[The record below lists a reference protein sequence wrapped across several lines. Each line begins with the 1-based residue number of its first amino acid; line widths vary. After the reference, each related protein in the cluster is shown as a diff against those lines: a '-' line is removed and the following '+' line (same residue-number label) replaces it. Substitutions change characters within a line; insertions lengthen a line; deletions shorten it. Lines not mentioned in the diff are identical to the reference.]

1 MVSRPVEVNAQEA
14 DYMMSK
20 PTVFLGM
27 SGGVDSSVAALL
39 LTEQGYDVKGVTLQ
53 VWEHED
59 ENTAVTKKW
68 EERGCCKVGLARHV
82 AQRLGIPHEVVDT
95 RETFRKNVVDDFI
108 AGYLSGTTPNPCVRC
123 NERVKFG
130 RLYELAK
137 ARGAD
142 FVATGHY
149 ARVLP
154 VDEGVGLF
162 RGADGK
168 KDQSYFLSVAALL
181 LTEQGYDVKGVTLQ
195 VWEPEDENTAVTK
208 KWEERGCCKVGLA
221 RHVAQRLGIPHEVV
235 DTRETFRKNVVD
247 DFIAGYLSGTTPNP
261 CVRCN
266 ERVKFG
272 RLYELAK
279 ARGADFVATGHYA
292 RVLPVDEGVS
302 LFRGADG
309 KKDQSYFLYR
319 LPAAWLPQI
328 LFPVGHLQKTEVW
341 KRAEELDLPAD
352 EMKESQEICFVT
364 QGDYRTFLTAEA
376 PQALRLCGRAR
387 SLIRKA
393 KQSENIAALPFIR
406 PANEKGWE
414 LQAANASTS
423 KK

>member
-1 MVSRPVEVNAQEA
+1 
-14 DYMMSK
+14 MMSK

-53 VWEHED
+53 VWEPED

-68 EERGCCKVGLARHV
+68 EERGCCKVGLARYV

-162 RGADGK
+162 RGAD
-168 KDQSYFLSVAALL
+168 D
-181 LTEQGYDVKGVTLQ
+181 
-195 VWEPEDENTAVTK
+195 
-208 KWEERGCCKVGLA
+208 
-221 RHVAQRLGIPHEVV
+221 
-235 DTRETFRKNVVD
+235 
-247 DFIAGYLSGTTPNP
+247 
-261 CVRCN
+261 
-266 ERVKFG
+266 
-272 RLYELAK
+272 
-279 ARGADFVATGHYA
+279 
-292 RVLPVDEGVS
+292 
-302 LFRGADG
+302 

-364 QGDYRTFLTAEA
+364 QGDYRTFLTVEA
-376 PQALRLCGRAR
+376 PQALRPGPFLDPEGKTIGEHRGIAFYTPGQRKGLGIASGERLYVKEVNPETNAVVLGRAEDLSR
-387 SLIRKA
+387 QTCTVHDINWLGD
-393 KQSENIAALPFIR
+393 ALPETLDHVAIKYR
-406 PANEKGWE
+406 YASPAVAGQVQQHTAGTFSIEFQE
-414 LQAANASTS
+414 PQQALGPGQSLVLYQGDRVLGGGIIKPFERRHISTALSETPRSS
-423 KK
+423 KPTCA

>member
-1 MVSRPVEVNAQEA
+1 
-14 DYMMSK
+14 MSK
-20 PTVFLGM
+20 PTVLLGM

-39 LTEQGYDVKGVTLQ
+39 LAEQGYDVKGVTLQ

-59 ENTAVTKKW
+59 ENTPVTKKW

-108 AGYLSGTTPNPCVRC
+108 AGYLGGTTPNPCVRC

-137 ARGAD
+137 DRGAD

-154 VDEGVGLF
+154 VDEGVG
-162 RGADGK
+162 
-168 KDQSYFLSVAALL
+168 
-181 LTEQGYDVKGVTLQ
+181 
-195 VWEPEDENTAVTK
+195 
-208 KWEERGCCKVGLA
+208 
-221 RHVAQRLGIPHEVV
+221 
-235 DTRETFRKNVVD
+235 
-247 DFIAGYLSGTTPNP
+247 
-261 CVRCN
+261 
-266 ERVKFG
+266 
-272 RLYELAK
+272 
-279 ARGADFVATGHYA
+279 
-292 RVLPVDEGVS
+292 

-376 PQALRLCGRAR
+376 PQALRPGPFLDPEGKTIGEHRGIAFYTPGQRKGLGIARGERLYVKEVNPETNAVILGRAEDLSR
-387 SLIRKA
+387 QTCTVHDINWLA
-393 KQSENIAALPFIR
+393 DALPETLDHVAIKYR
-406 PANEKGWE
+406 YASPAVSGQVQQHTAGTFSIEFQE
-414 LQAANASTS
+414 PQQALSPGQSLVLYQGDRVLGGGIIEQFERRHISTALSETPRSS
-423 KK
+423 KPTCA

>member
-1 MVSRPVEVNAQEA
+1 
-14 DYMMSK
+14 MSK

-53 VWEHED
+53 VWEPED
-59 ENTAVTKKW
+59 ENTPVTKKW

-168 KDQSYFLSVAALL
+168 KDQSYFL
-181 LTEQGYDVKGVTLQ
+181 
-195 VWEPEDENTAVTK
+195 
-208 KWEERGCCKVGLA
+208 
-221 RHVAQRLGIPHEVV
+221 
-235 DTRETFRKNVVD
+235 
-247 DFIAGYLSGTTPNP
+247 
-261 CVRCN
+261 
-266 ERVKFG
+266 
-272 RLYELAK
+272 
-279 ARGADFVATGHYA
+279 
-292 RVLPVDEGVS
+292 
-302 LFRGADG
+302 
-309 KKDQSYFLYR
+309 YR

-376 PQALRLCGRAR
+376 PQALRPGPFLDPEGKTIGEHRGIAFYTPGQRKGLGIASGERLYVKEVNPETNAVVLGRAEDLSR
-387 SLIRKA
+387 QTCTVHDTNWLGD
-393 KQSENIAALPFIR
+393 ALPETLDHVDIKYR
-406 PANEKGWE
+406 YASPAVSGRVQQHTAGTFSIEFQE
-414 LQAANASTS
+414 PQQALSPGQSLVLYQGDHVLGGGIIQQFERRHIQQPIETTS
-423 KK
+423 RSAT

>member
-1 MVSRPVEVNAQEA
+1 
-14 DYMMSK
+14 MSK
-20 PTVFLGM
+20 PTVLLGM

-39 LTEQGYDVKGVTLQ
+39 LAEQGYDVKGVTLQ

-108 AGYLSGTTPNPCVRC
+108 AGYLGGTTPNPCVRC

-137 ARGAD
+137 DRGAD

-162 RGADGK
+162 RGG
-168 KDQSYFLSVAALL
+168 
-181 LTEQGYDVKGVTLQ
+181 
-195 VWEPEDENTAVTK
+195 
-208 KWEERGCCKVGLA
+208 
-221 RHVAQRLGIPHEVV
+221 
-235 DTRETFRKNVVD
+235 
-247 DFIAGYLSGTTPNP
+247 
-261 CVRCN
+261 
-266 ERVKFG
+266 
-272 RLYELAK
+272 
-279 ARGADFVATGHYA
+279 
-292 RVLPVDEGVS
+292 
-302 LFRGADG
+302 DG

-376 PQALRLCGRAR
+376 PQALRPGPFLDPEGKTIGEHRGIAFYTPGQRKGLGIARGERLYVKEVNPETNAVILGRAEDLSR
-387 SLIRKA
+387 QTCTVHDINWLA
-393 KQSENIAALPFIR
+393 DALPETLDHVAIKYR
-406 PANEKGWE
+406 YASPAVSGQVQQHTAGTFSIEFQE
-414 LQAANASTS
+414 PQQALSPGQSLVLYQGDRVLGGGIIEPFERRHISTALSETPRSS
-423 KK
+423 KPICA

>member
-1 MVSRPVEVNAQEA
+1 MVSQPPENNAQEA
-14 DYMMSK
+14 GYVMSK
-20 PTVFLGM
+20 PTVLLGM

-39 LTEQGYDVKGVTLQ
+39 LTEQGYDVQGVTLQ
-53 VWEHED
+53 VWEPED
-59 ENTAVTKKW
+59 ENTPVTKKW

-108 AGYLSGTTPNPCVRC
+108 VGYLGGTTPNPCVRC

-130 RLYELAK
+130 RLYELAQ

-168 KDQSYFLSVAALL
+168 KDQSYFL
-181 LTEQGYDVKGVTLQ
+181 
-195 VWEPEDENTAVTK
+195 
-208 KWEERGCCKVGLA
+208 
-221 RHVAQRLGIPHEVV
+221 
-235 DTRETFRKNVVD
+235 
-247 DFIAGYLSGTTPNP
+247 
-261 CVRCN
+261 
-266 ERVKFG
+266 
-272 RLYELAK
+272 
-279 ARGADFVATGHYA
+279 
-292 RVLPVDEGVS
+292 
-302 LFRGADG
+302 
-309 KKDQSYFLYR
+309 YR
-319 LPAAWLPQI
+319 LPAAWLPRI

-341 KRAEELDLPAD
+341 ARAEELDLPAD

-376 PQALRLCGRAR
+376 PQALRPGPFLDLEGKTIGEHRGIAFYTPGQRKGLGIALGERLYVKEVNPETNAVVLGRAEDLSR
-387 SLIRKA
+387 QTCTVHDVNWLA
-393 KQSENIAALPFIR
+393 DALPETLDHVDIKYR
-406 PANEKGWE
+406 YASPAVSG
-414 LQAANASTS
+414 QVQPHAAGTLSIEFQEPQHALSPGQSLVLYQGNRVLGGGIIQQFERRHISTALS
-423 KK
+423 ETPESSSPTCA

>member
-1 MVSRPVEVNAQEA
+1 
-14 DYMMSK
+14 MMSK
-20 PTVFLGM
+20 PTVLLGM

-53 VWEHED
+53 VWEPED
-59 ENTAVTKKW
+59 ENTPVTKKW

-168 KDQSYFLSVAALL
+168 KDQSYFL
-181 LTEQGYDVKGVTLQ
+181 
-195 VWEPEDENTAVTK
+195 
-208 KWEERGCCKVGLA
+208 
-221 RHVAQRLGIPHEVV
+221 
-235 DTRETFRKNVVD
+235 
-247 DFIAGYLSGTTPNP
+247 
-261 CVRCN
+261 
-266 ERVKFG
+266 
-272 RLYELAK
+272 
-279 ARGADFVATGHYA
+279 
-292 RVLPVDEGVS
+292 
-302 LFRGADG
+302 
-309 KKDQSYFLYR
+309 YR

-376 PQALRLCGRAR
+376 PQALRPGPFLDPEGKTIGEHRGIAFYTPGQRKGLGIASGERLYVKEVNPETNAVVLGRAEDLSR
-387 SLIRKA
+387 QTCTVHDINWLGD
-393 KQSENIAALPFIR
+393 ALPETLDHVDIKYR
-406 PANEKGWE
+406 YASPAVSGRVQQHTAGTFSIEFQE
-414 LQAANASTS
+414 PQQALSPGQSLVLYQGDHVLGGGIIEQFERRQISTALS
-423 KK
+423 ETTSHR

>member
-1 MVSRPVEVNAQEA
+1 
-14 DYMMSK
+14 MMSK

-53 VWEHED
+53 VWEPED
-59 ENTAVTKKW
+59 ENTAVTKTW

-168 KDQSYFLSVAALL
+168 KDQSYFL
-181 LTEQGYDVKGVTLQ
+181 
-195 VWEPEDENTAVTK
+195 
-208 KWEERGCCKVGLA
+208 
-221 RHVAQRLGIPHEVV
+221 
-235 DTRETFRKNVVD
+235 
-247 DFIAGYLSGTTPNP
+247 
-261 CVRCN
+261 
-266 ERVKFG
+266 
-272 RLYELAK
+272 
-279 ARGADFVATGHYA
+279 
-292 RVLPVDEGVS
+292 
-302 LFRGADG
+302 
-309 KKDQSYFLYR
+309 YR

-328 LFPVGHLQKTEVW
+328 LFPVGHLQKSEVW

-376 PQALRLCGRAR
+376 PQALRPGPFLDPEGKTIGEHRGIAFYTPGQRKGLGIASGERLYVKEVNPETNAVVLGRAEDLSR
-387 SLIRKA
+387 QTCTVHDINWLGD
-393 KQSENIAALPFIR
+393 ALPETLDHVDIKYR
-406 PANEKGWE
+406 YASPAVSGRVQQHTAGTFSIEFQE
-414 LQAANASTS
+414 PQQALSPGQSLVLYQGDHVLGGGIIQQFERRHISTALSETPRSS
-423 KK
+423 KPTCA

>member
-1 MVSRPVEVNAQEA
+1 
-14 DYMMSK
+14 MMSK
-20 PTVFLGM
+20 PTVLLGM

-130 RLYELAK
+130 KLYELAK

-168 KDQSYFLSVAALL
+168 KDQSYFL
-181 LTEQGYDVKGVTLQ
+181 
-195 VWEPEDENTAVTK
+195 
-208 KWEERGCCKVGLA
+208 
-221 RHVAQRLGIPHEVV
+221 
-235 DTRETFRKNVVD
+235 
-247 DFIAGYLSGTTPNP
+247 
-261 CVRCN
+261 
-266 ERVKFG
+266 
-272 RLYELAK
+272 
-279 ARGADFVATGHYA
+279 
-292 RVLPVDEGVS
+292 
-302 LFRGADG
+302 
-309 KKDQSYFLYR
+309 YR
-319 LPAAWLPQI
+319 LSASWLPQI

-376 PQALRLCGRAR
+376 PQALRPGPFLDPEGRKIGEHRGIAFYTPGQRKGLGIALGERLYVKEVNPETNAVVLGRAEDLSR
-387 SLIRKA
+387 QTCTVHDINWLGD
-393 KQSENIAALPFIR
+393 ALPETLDHVDIKYRYASPGVSGRVQQHTAGTFSIEFQE
-406 PANEKGWE
+406 PQ
-414 LQAANASTS
+414 QALSPGQSLVLYQGDHVLGGGIIQQFERRQIQPPPSETTS
-423 KK
+423 CSAT